1 MKRVEWRFNGD
12 DNQLLGFWGTQTS
25 TSILN
30 LGEITIDV
38 CRPYNFP
45 SLVSNTQ
52 NVNLNIS
59 SANIS
64 VQNTASG
71 NNIFVII
78 GASVGGALF
87 CILVVSIILL
97 IVRRNRKKFKL
108 QTINE
113 EAKVLATLENGP
125 VEI

>member
-45 SLVSNTQ
+45 S
-52 NVNLNIS
+52 
-59 SANIS
+59 
-64 VQNTASG
+64 
-71 NNIFVII
+71 
-78 GASVGGALF
+78 
-87 CILVVSIILL
+87 
-97 IVRRNRKKFKL
+97 
-108 QTINE
+108 
-113 EAKVLATLENGP
+113 
-125 VEI
+125 